1 MDYNN
6 IPLSLGMAIT
16 ANQAAMDRFVD
27 MTEAEKEAFID
38 RSRDVMSREEMEKL
52 VNTLAEDEEKTDVH
66 LEDVND
72 IFKGPSIG

>member
-16 ANQAAMDRFVD
+16 TNRTAMERFVD
-27 MTEAEKEAFID
+27 MTDAEKEAFIS
-38 RSRDVMSREEMEKL
+38 RSRDDMSREEMEQL
-52 VNTLAEDEEKTDVH
+52 VNSLAEDDERPDVH
-66 LEDVND
+66 LEDVNN

>member
-52 VNTLAEDEEKTDVH
+52 VNTLSEDEEKPDVH

>member
-16 ANQAAMDRFVD
+16 SNKAAMDRFLD

-38 RSRDVMSREEMEKL
+38 RSRDAMTREEMEKL
-52 VNTLAEDEEKTDVH
+52 VNTLTEDEERPDVH

>member
-16 ANQAAMDRFVD
+16 SNKAAMDRFVD

-38 RSRDVMSREEMEKL
+38 RSSDAMSKEEMEKL
-52 VNTLAEDEEKTDVH
+52 VNTLTEDEEKPDVH

>member
-16 ANQAAMDRFVD
+16 SNKAAMDRFVD

-38 RSRDVMSREEMEKL
+38 RSRDAMSREEMEKL
-52 VNTLAEDEEKTDVH
+52 VNTLTEDEERPDVH

>member
-16 ANQAAMDRFVD
+16 TNRMAMERFVD
-27 MTEAEKEAFID
+27 MTDAEKEAFIS
-38 RSRDVMSREEMEKL
+38 RSRDDMSREEMEQL
-52 VNTLAEDEEKTDVH
+52 VNSLAEDDERPDVH

>member
-16 ANQAAMDRFVD
+16 SNKAAMDRFVD

-38 RSRDVMSREEMEKL
+38 RSRDAMSREEMEKL
-52 VNTLAEDEEKTDVH
+52 VNTLTEDEERPDVH
-66 LEDVND
+66 LEDVNN

>member
-16 ANQAAMDRFVD
+16 TNRVAMDRFVD
-27 MTEAEKEAFID
+27 MTDAEKEAFID
-38 RSRDVMSREEMEKL
+38 RSRDDMSKEELEQL
-52 VNTLAEDEEKTDVH
+52 VNTLAEDEEKPDVH

>member
-16 ANQAAMDRFVD
+16 SNKAAMDRFVD

-38 RSRDVMSREEMEKL
+38 RSRDAMSREEMEKL
-52 VNTLAEDEEKTDVH
+52 VNTLTKDEERPDVH

>member
-16 ANQAAMDRFVD
+16 SNKAAMDRFVD

-38 RSRDVMSREEMEKL
+38 RSRDAMSREEMEKL
-52 VNTLAEDEEKTDVH
+52 VNTLTEDEERPDVH

-72 IFKGPSIG
+72 IFKSPSIG

>member
-16 ANQAAMDRFVD
+16 TNQAAMDRFVD

-38 RSRDVMSREEMEKL
+38 RSRDVMSKEEMEKL
-52 VNTLAEDEEKTDVH
+52 VNTLTEDEERPDVH

>member
-6 IPLSLGMAIT
+6 FPLGLGFAFA
-16 ANQAAMDRFVD
+16 ANRQAMDKFAE
-27 MTEAEKEAFID
+27 MTEAEKENFIE
-38 RSRDVMSREEMEKL
+38 RSRDVMSKSEMEQL
-52 VNTLAEDEEKTDVH
+52 VNSLTIDEERPDVH

>member
-16 ANQAAMDRFVD
+16 TNKAAMDRFVD

-38 RSRDVMSREEMEKL
+38 RSRDAMSREEMEKL
-52 VNTLAEDEEKTDVH
+52 VNTLTEDEEKPDVH
-66 LEDVND
+66 LEDVNN

>member
-16 ANQAAMDRFVD
+16 TNRAAMDRFMD
-27 MTEAEKEAFID
+27 MTDAEKEEFIGRSND
-38 RSRDVMSREEMEKL
+38 GMSRDELEQL
-52 VNTLAEDEEKTDVH
+52 VNSLAEDEERPNVH